1 MRRRVSARVPRE
13 ARLPQVQSLT
23 CMSCGGSYKRGLDSP
38 CPRCGPSGVLEIHFD
53 LARAR
58 RTLNRRSLL
67 RRPWNLWRYAELLPV
82 AERARRPA
90 LVPGGTPI
98 VDAPRLAAWAGVR
111 ELKVKDEGRN
121 PTASFKD
128 RASAIGVTRGPNRR
142 GRRNARA
149 STGNAASAPA

>member
-23 CMSCGGSYKRGLDSP
+23 CTSCGRAYKRGLDAP
-38 CPRCGPSGVLEIHFD
+38 CPGSGPRGVLEINYD

-58 RTLNRRSLL
+58 RTLTRRSLS

-111 ELKVKDEGRN
+111 ELRVKGEGRN
-121 PTASFKD
+121 
-128 RASAIGVTRGPNRR
+128 
-142 GRRNARA
+142 
-149 STGNAASAPA
+149 